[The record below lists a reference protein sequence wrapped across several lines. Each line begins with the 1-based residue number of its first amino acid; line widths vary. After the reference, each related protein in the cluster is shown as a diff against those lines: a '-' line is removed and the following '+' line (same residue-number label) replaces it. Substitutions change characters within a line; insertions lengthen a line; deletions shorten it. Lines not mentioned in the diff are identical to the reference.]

1 MGMLSAGP
9 ARNLDPR
16 YSDATYDLARMSQP
30 VATTDSEA
38 STSNDFGANEWLVED
53 MYEQYLA
60 DPDSVDAAWHDFFAD
75 YRPAPTPAAE
85 PGKNGGSEPKPAAP
99 VERQPAST
107 AAAPKAAAPA
117 APTAEPTAQPDAEP
131 EPVPNPQSKPESKP
145 QSKPEPQSKPQ
156 SKPAPEQS
164 KRGETSEK
172 ADSES
177 EKDDVAATTTAPLRG
192 AASRVVANME
202 TSLHVPTATSVR
214 AVPAKLIAD
223 NRVVINNHLRRGR
236 GGKISFTHI
245 IGYAVVRALKDYPEM
260 NNSFAEVD
268 GKPTLVVP
276 EHVNLG
282 IAIDLVGKNGARS
295 LVVASIKKCETL
307 SFAAFWNAYEDII
320 RRARTGNLTTND
332 FAATTI
338 SLTNPGT
345 IGTNHSVP
353 RLMAGQGTIIGV
365 GAMEYPAEFSG
376 MNPDQLVDRAIS
388 KIMTLTSTY
397 DHRIIQGAQSGEFLR
412 RIHEL
417 LLADDFYD
425 EIFAAL
431 KIPYEPVR
439 WRVDRYTAHEG
450 QISKEAH
457 VIELINAYRTRGHL
471 MADTDPLEY
480 TVRKHPDLD
489 ITTYGLTLWDLDR
502 EFPVGGFAGEKLM
515 KLRDILGVLR
525 DAYCRRVGVEYRHI
539 TDPEQRRWLEAR
551 IEVRSEA
558 PNRDEQLH
566 ILGRLNVAEAFET
579 FLQTKYVGQ
588 KRFSLE
594 GAETVIALLD
604 AALTEATAQNLD
616 EVVIGMPHR
625 GRLNVLANIV
635 GKPYAKI
642 FNEFEGN
649 IDPGTAQGSGDV
661 KYHLG
666 AEGTFHA
673 PDGKQIAVSLTAN
686 PSHLEAVDPVLEG
699 IVRAKQDLLNKG
711 EAGYTVLPLL
721 LHGDAAFAGQ
731 GVVAETLNLS
741 QLRGYR
747 TGGTVHVIVNNQV
760 GFTTA
765 PSASRSSLYSTDVA
779 RMISAPIFHV
789 NGDDPEACVR
799 VAKLA
804 VEYRREFKKDVV
816 IDMVCYRRRGHNE
829 ADNPSFTQPQMYDI
843 IDNKR
848 SVRKLYTE
856 ALVGRGDITLEDAE
870 AALKDFQAQLE
881 KVFVETRNASGKSA
895 PEPTLEQQSPSQPV
909 TTAVSLDVIKR
920 IADAYANPPEGF
932 TLHPRLKT
940 QIDRR
945 VAMASSGD
953 VDWATAE
960 LFAFG
965 ACVLEG
971 RAVRLAGQDSRRGTF
986 TQRHVTLID
995 RNNGAE
1001 YTPLKSLS
1009 PDQAP
1014 FWAYDSLLSEF
1025 AAMGFEY
1032 GYSVVRDDA
1041 LVCWEAQFGDFADG
1055 AQTVV
1060 DEFIASGEAKWG
1072 QRSAVSLLLPHGHEG
1087 QGPDHSSGRPERFLQ
1102 LCAENNMT
1110 VAICS
1115 SPANYF
1121 HLLRRQ
1127 GLSPVR
1133 RPLIAFTPKSLLRN
1147 KAAVSQLDEFTEG
1160 TFAPVLPD
1168 PQQPSDVRRVLL
1180 CSGKVYYDL
1189 AAAREKEGHHDVAIL
1204 RLEQLYPLPADE
1216 LRAELAKYPGAEIVW
1231 VQEEP
1236 ANQGGYP
1243 FIALN
1248 LPEVLDGRPLL
1259 RVARRASASPAV
1271 GSLAVHEAQQRE
1283 IVASSFA

>member
-1 MGMLSAGP
+1 M
-9 ARNLDPR
+9 
-16 YSDATYDLARMSQP
+16 
-30 VATTDSEA
+30 ATTDSEA
-38 STSNDFGANEWLVED
+38 STSSDFGANEWLVED
-53 MYEQYLA
+53 MYERYLA
-60 DPDSVDAAWHDFFAD
+60 DPNSVDASWHDFFAD
-75 YRPAPTPAAE
+75 YRPGPAPATE
-85 PGKNGGSEPKPAAP
+85 PGKNGGSEPGQTATATKPEPKPEAQPEPKPAA
-99 VERQPAST
+99 
-107 AAAPKAAAPA
+107 KAKAK
-117 APTAEPTAQPDAEP
+117 AEPTPEPKPKPETKPEP
-131 EPVPNPQSKPESKP
+131 EPAA
-145 QSKPEPQSKPQ
+145 
-156 SKPAPEQS
+156 KPAAKQDKQDTADEPE
-164 KRGETSEK
+164 
-172 ADSES
+172 DN
-177 EKDDVAATTTAPLRG
+177 VAATATSPLRG

-202 TSLHVPTATSVR
+202 ASLQVPTATSVR

-245 IGYAVVRALKDYPEM
+245 IGYAVVKALSDFPEM
-260 NNSFAEVD
+260 NNSYAEVD
-268 GKPTLVVP
+268 GKPTLVAP

-282 IAIDLVGKNGARS
+282 IAIDLVAKNGSRS

-307 SFAAFWNAYEDII
+307 GFAGFWNAYEDII
-320 RRARTGNLTTND
+320 RRARAGKLTTDD

-353 RLMAGQGTIIGV
+353 RLMAGQGAIIGV

-412 RIHEL
+412 RVHEL

-439 WRVDRYTAHEG
+439 WRVDRYAAHEG

-551 IEVRSEA
+551 IEVKSEA

-635 GKPYAKI
+635 GKPYSKI

-673 PDGKQIAVSLTAN
+673 PDGKEIAVSLTAN

-721 LHGDAAFAGQ
+721 MHGDAAFAGQ

-765 PSASRSSLYSTDVA
+765 PSASRSSLYCTDIA

-843 IDNKR
+843 IDSKR

-870 AALKDFQAQLE
+870 AALKDFQSQLE

-895 PEPTLEQQSPSQPV
+895 PEPKLEQQTPSQSV
-909 TTAVSLDVIKR
+909 STAVSLDVIKK

-945 VAMASSGD
+945 ITMASSGD

-986 TQRHVTLID
+986 TQRHATLID
-995 RNNGAE
+995 RNNGIE
-1001 YTPLKSLS
+1001 YTPLKNLS

-1014 FWAYDSLLSEF
+1014 FWPYDSLLSEF

-1055 AQTVV
+1055 AQIVV
-1060 DEFIASGEAKWG
+1060 DEFISSGEAKWG
-1072 QRSAVSLLLPHGHEG
+1072 QRSAVTLLLPHGYEG

-1102 LCAENNMT
+1102 MCAENNMT

-1160 TFAPVLPD
+1160 TFAPVLSD
-1168 PQQPSDVRRVLL
+1168 PAAPTDVRRVLL

-1189 AAAREKEGHHDVAIL
+1189 AAAREKQGHRDVAIL
-1204 RLEQLYPLPADE
+1204 RLEQLYPLPVDK
-1216 LRAELAKYPGAEIVW
+1216 LLAEFAKYPDAEIVW

-1248 LPEVLDGRPLL
+1248 LPEVLGGRPLL

-1283 IVASSFA
+1283 IVASAFA

>member
-1 MGMLSAGP
+1 VPPTRANGSEAAAGKPAAAQSEGSAAP
-9 ARNLDPR
+9 AR
-16 YSDATYDLARMSQP
+16 SAARP
-30 VATTDSEA
+30 E
-38 STSNDFGANEWLVED
+38 
-53 MYEQYLA
+53 
-60 DPDSVDAAWHDFFAD
+60 
-75 YRPAPTPAAE
+75 PAAAE
-85 PGKNGGSEPKPAAP
+85 PEPDAASKP
-99 VERQPAST
+99 
-107 AAAPKAAAPA
+107 AAAPK
-117 APTAEPTAQPDAEP
+117 PDA
-131 EPVPNPQSKPESKP
+131 
-145 QSKPEPQSKPQ
+145 KPEPAKP
-156 SKPAPEQS
+156 SSAPS
-164 KRGETSEK
+164 PT
-172 ADSES
+172 
-177 EKDDVAATTTAPLRG
+177 PLRG
-192 AASRVVANME
+192 AAARVVANMN
-202 TSLHVPTATSVR
+202 TSLTVPTATSVR
-214 AVPAKLIAD
+214 AVPAKLLAD
-223 NRVVINNHLRRGR
+223 NRVVINNHLRRAR
-236 GGKISFTHI
+236 GGKVSFTHM
-245 IGYAVVRALKDYPEM
+245 IGYAVVRAVHDFPEM
-260 NNSFAEVD
+260 NNAFAEVG
-268 GKPTLVVP
+268 GKPALLVP
-276 EHVNLG
+276 EHVNFGL
-282 IAIDLVGKNGARS
+282 AIDLPGKDGSRS
-295 LVVASIKKCETL
+295 LVVAAIRAAETMD
-307 SFAAFWNAYEDII
+307 FHAFWNAYEDII
-320 RRARTGNLTTND
+320 RRARAGKLTADD
-332 FAATTI
+332 FAGTTI

-353 RLMAGQGTIIGV
+353 RLMAGQGTIVGV

-376 MNPDQLVDRAIS
+376 MSEETLTERAIS
-388 KIMTLTSTY
+388 KTITLTSTY

-417 LLADDFYD
+417 LLSDAFYD

-439 WRVDRYTAHEG
+439 WMVDRETRHEG
-450 QISKEAH
+450 QIDKNAR
-457 VIELINAYRTRGHL
+457 VIELINSYRSRGHL
-471 MADTDPLEY
+471 MADTDPLEFRIR
-480 TVRKHPDLD
+480 THPDLD
-489 ITTYGLTLWDLDR
+489 ITQHGLTLWDLDR
-502 EFPVGGFAGEKLM
+502 EFPVGGFAGERLM
-515 KLRDILGVLR
+515 KLRDVLGVLR
-525 DAYCRRVGVEYRHI
+525 DAYCRRVGVEYMHI
-539 TDPEQRRWLEAR
+539 TDPEQRAWLQAR
-551 IEVRSEA
+551 VEVKHDQPSREQ
-558 PNRDEQLH
+558 QLH

-604 AALTEATAQNLD
+604 AVLAEAADEDLD

-673 PDGKQIAVSLTAN
+673 PSGKQVAVALTAN

-711 EAGYTVLPLL
+711 EDGYSVLPLMM
-721 LHGDAAFAGQ
+721 HGDAAFAGQ

-747 TGGTVHVIVNNQV
+747 TGGTVHVVVNNQV
-760 GFTTA
+760 GFTTS
-765 PSASRSSLYSTDVA
+765 PSASRSSLYCTDIA
-779 RMISAPIFHV
+779 RMIAAPIFHV

-804 VEYRREFKKDVV
+804 VEYRREFRKDVV

-829 ADNPSFTQPQMYDI
+829 ADNPSFTQPLMYDI
-843 IDNKR
+843 IDGKR

-881 KVFVETRNASGKSA
+881 KVFVETRNSSGKAA
-895 PEPTLEQQSPSQPV
+895 PERQIENVSPSQRV
-909 TTAVSLDVIKR
+909 ITAVGLEVIKR
-920 IADAYANPPEGF
+920 IADSYANLPDGF
-932 TLHPRLKT
+932 TIHPRLKA

-945 VAMASSGD
+945 VAMASNGG

-960 LFAFG
+960 LFALG
-965 ACVLEG
+965 ALVMEG

-995 RNNGAE
+995 RNDGEE
-1001 YTPLKSLS
+1001 YTPLRNLS

-1014 FWAYDSLLSEF
+1014 FWAYDSLLSEY

-1041 LVCWEAQFGDFADG
+1041 LVCWEAQFGDFANG
-1055 AQTVV
+1055 AQTII
-1060 DEFIASGEAKWG
+1060 DEFISSGEAKWG
-1072 QRSAVSLLLPHGHEG
+1072 QRSAVTLLLPHGQEG

-1102 LCAENNMT
+1102 LAAENNMT
-1110 VAICS
+1110 VALCS

-1133 RPLIAFTPKSLLRN
+1133 RPLIAFTPKSLLRL
-1147 KAAVSQLDEFTEG
+1147 KAAVSSLEEFTDG
-1160 TFAPVLPD
+1160 SFQPVLGDSSAD
-1168 PQQPSDVRRVLL
+1168 PAQVRRVLL
-1180 CSGKVYYDL
+1180 CAGKVYYDL
-1189 AAAREKEGHHDVAIL
+1189 AHARAEQDRTDVAIV
-1204 RLEQLYPLPADE
+1204 RVEQLYPLPAEE
-1216 LRAELAKYPGAEIVW
+1216 LRGELAKYPNAELVW

-1236 ANQGGYP
+1236 ANQGAWP

-1248 LPEVLDGRPLL
+1248 LPEHLDGRPLL
-1259 RVARRASASPAV
+1259 RASRRASASPAV
-1271 GSLAVHEAQQRE
+1271 GSLTVHEGQQHE
-1283 IVASSFA
+1283 VVATAFA